1 MKFPTLAG
9 RSQATGEARPCFP
22 GRGRPSG
29 GRVRCSP
36 LVRPGTTKTNQPAGA
51 CPARNNRKET
61 TTMPIAVEACMEHI
75 GETKALANH
84 DRDMIHE
91 LSKRIDAV
99 WHLDQ
104 YIANAE
110 KDKELKQFWSE
121 LKAEEQDNVKR
132 LKKIMARHIEK
143 NCF

>member
-1 MKFPTLAG
+1 
-9 RSQATGEARPCFP
+9 
-22 GRGRPSG
+22 
-29 GRVRCSP
+29 
-36 LVRPGTTKTNQPAGA
+36 
-51 CPARNNRKET
+51 
-61 TTMPIAVEACMEHI
+61 MPIAVEASMEHI

-104 YIANAE
+104 YIANADM
-110 KDKELKQFWSE
+110 DKELKQFWSE
-121 LKAEEQDNVKR
+121 LKTQEQENVKR

>member
-1 MKFPTLAG
+1 
-9 RSQATGEARPCFP
+9 
-22 GRGRPSG
+22 
-29 GRVRCSP
+29 
-36 LVRPGTTKTNQPAGA
+36 
-51 CPARNNRKET
+51 
-61 TTMPIAVEACMEHI
+61 MPIAVEACMEHI

-121 LKAEEQDNVKR
+121 LKAQEQDNVKR
-132 LKKIMARHIEK
+132 IQLADSYLDGAVLAGAEGSSMPENVGAKSS
-143 NCF
+143 